1 MRHPHYTVVST
12 DSSIKD
18 KIFVDLKID
27 ERAGNWYLNLDIQS
41 KYKVWNTVTS
51 LDNVFNY
58 YGINWTQD
66 KTTEIFLTVKVLYE
80 YQKRNLEC

>member
-41 KYKVWNTVTS
+41 EYKVWNTVTS

-66 KTTEIFLTVKVLYE
+66 KTTEIFLTVKGLYE